1 MNLPFIKKPPPS
13 ATESTPS
20 AQFAA
25 GITTIQ
31 DILAPDAIE
40 VDFSNLKIGSKVI
53 RTLFVAGYPR
63 FVTANWLSPLI
74 NFDHSLDVAMF
85 IYPIEGN
92 GVLDD
97 LRRKITEMEA
107 EINSDIQRGRIPNI
121 DTQIKLEDAKALQ
134 EQLAKGAERFYQFG
148 LYITITAD
156 NLEELD
162 HLTKQIQSTLGAL
175 LIIAKPA
182 TLQMEPGFKTTQPLG
197 QDYLNFTPKIY
208 PP

>member
-1 MNLPFIKKPPPS
+1 MNLPFFKKPSSQPAVGQS
-13 ATESTPS
+13 AAEATAS

-40 VDFSNLKIGSKVI
+40 VDFSHLKIGSKVI

-85 IYPIEGN
+85 IYPVEGK
-92 GVLDD
+92 GVLEN

-107 EINSDIQRGRIPNI
+107 EINSDLQRGRLANI
-121 DTQIKLEDAKALQ
+121 DTQIKPEDAKGVQ
-134 EQLAKGAERFYQFG
+134 EQLAKGSERFYQFG
-148 LYITITAD
+148 LYVTIGSDT
-156 NLEELD
+156 EE
-162 HLTKQIQSTLGAL
+162 
-175 LIIAKPA
+175 
-182 TLQMEPGFKTTQPLG
+182 
-197 QDYLNFTPKIY
+197 
-208 PP
+208 